1 MFFPI
6 LFVFT
11 AIILLIIQTT
21 IFPRL
26 SLGGVRPD
34 LALLAT
40 VGYSLVAGRQKG
52 MSFGFFLGLLQDV
65 LSGGLLGTNGFIK
78 GFVGYVVG
86 VFKQQVADRSLFFPT
101 LAIFFG
107 SLLNGAL
114 YFLIARVLYADKYSW
129 WFFIRTTAL
138 ETGYNLA
145 LGVIVTGAIGIASRR
160 KSGLV
165 NQLLK
170 KMTVLI
176 SNRA

>member
-26 SLGGVRPD
+26 SLGGVQPD

-40 VGYSLVAGRQKG
+40 VGYSLAA
-52 MSFGFFLGLLQDV
+52 GFFLGLLQDV